1 MFSFLNMYLKQGLR
15 QKSAAQL
22 GQIMYLETIY
32 GKNGSRVLVHVGS
45 QRTDKSQW
53 TAAEALKSHR
63 ELRGSIE
70 EWHREAESWWFVSCE
85 DRRKLERTRSGR
97 GSHLQRTLSISSHLS
112 SSFFFLLKHPRP
124 HLPHLFALW
133 GVRRA
138 GHWPPLCSFPR
149 LPSHPR
155 IVKR

>member
-1 MFSFLNMYLKQGLR
+1 MWPNYPVICSLPLLANSWICWIYSLESNRFIYIYHINTWTCFLFLNMYLKQGLR

-22 GQIMYLETIY
+22 GQIMSLETIY

-70 EWHREAESWWFVSCE
+70 EWHREAESWWFVSSE

-97 GSHLQRTLSISSHLS
+97 GSHLQRILSISSHLS
-112 SSFFFLLKHPRP
+112 SSFF
-124 HLPHLFALW
+124 
-133 GVRRA
+133 
-138 GHWPPLCSFPR
+138 SY
-149 LPSHPR
+149 
-155 IVKR
+155 